1 MENFNARRIA
11 RIGIVAALY
20 VVLTLS
26 LSFMSYGEIQFR
38 VAEALMLLCLFDKD
52 YIIAL
57 TMGCFI
63 SNLFSSMAID
73 IVVGTSAT
81 LVAAI
86 PMYLVGKKGGLPR
99 MMICSLFPVISNGF
113 IVAAELYFVLGAPY
127 WMSVATVSL
136 GEFVCVSIV
145 GVILFSQLAKNKG
158 FMRMITDSGKKV
170 QA

>member
-1 MENFNARRIA
+1 MENFNARRIT

-20 VVLTLS
+20 VALTLS
-26 LSFMSYGEIQFR
+26 LWGLSYKGIQFR

-63 SNLFSSMAID
+63 SNLFSPMAID

-81 LVAAI
+81 LTAAI

-99 MMICSLFPVISNGF
+99 MIICSLSPVISNGF
-113 IVAAELYFVLGAPY
+113 IVAAELYYVSGEPY
-127 WMSVATVSL
+127 WLSVATVSL
-136 GEFVCVSIV
+136 GEFVCVSIL
-145 GVILFSQLAKNKG
+145 GVILFSQLSKNKG
-158 FMRMITDSGKKV
+158 FMKLITGSKKI
-170 QA
+170 QT